1 MDKLQPNSHV
11 IHPKEILEKETQGA
25 SRFNNTLALKITNI
39 VGSMWSAY
47 LFGLLSLM
55 SLPAI
60 LVAINSSFR
69 NDFPSWIIA
78 TSMITLI
85 AWISQNFL
93 QLVLLPIIMVGQNV
107 IQGQQDAK
115 ADADHKT
122 LTYLANLQDEQMT
135 LLENQA
141 KAIGLLRQD
150 LLSRT
155 ASGSKTTAKQT
166 VKV

>member
-1 MDKLQPNSHV
+1 MNKLQPNAHV
-11 IHPKEILEKETQGA
+11 IHPRDILQREEAGA
-25 SRFNNTLALKITNI
+25 NKFNNALALKITNI

-60 LVAINSSFR
+60 LVAINGSFR
-69 NDFPSWIIA
+69 RDFPHWIIA

-93 QLVLLPIIMVGQNV
+93 QLVLLPVIMVGQNV

-115 ADADHKT
+115 AEADHNT

-135 LLENQA
+135 MLENQSKLLELLQRDIDHRQKVA
-141 KAIGLLRQD
+141 KPVQQEAE
-150 LLSRT
+150 
-155 ASGSKTTAKQT
+155 
-166 VKV
+166 V

>member
-1 MDKLQPNSHV
+1 MNKLQPNIHV
-11 IHPKEILEKETQGA
+11 IHPKDILKIETA
-25 SRFNNTLALKITNI
+25 DANRFNNALALKITNV

-47 LFGLLSLM
+47 LFGILSLM

-60 LVAINSSFR
+60 LVAINSSFKH
-69 NDFPSWIIA
+69 DFPSWIIA

-93 QLVLLPIIMVGQNV
+93 QLVLLPVIMVGQNV

-115 ADADHKT
+115 AEADHKT

-135 LLENQA
+135 LLENQS
-141 KAIGLLRQD
+141 KAIALLQQD
-150 LLSRT
+150 LLR
-155 ASGSKTTAKQT
+155 
-166 VKV
+166 

>member
-1 MDKLQPNSHV
+1 MDKLQPNAHV
-11 IHPKEILEKETQGA
+11 IHPKEILEKETAGA
-25 SRFNNTLALKITNI
+25 NRFNNALAVKITNV

-60 LVAINSSFR
+60 LVAINSHFR

-93 QLVLLPIIMVGQNV
+93 QLVLLPVIMVGQNV

-115 ADADHKT
+115 AEADHKT
-122 LTYLANLQDEQMT
+122 LTYLANLQDEQMI

-141 KAIGLLRQD
+141 KAIGLLQQD
-150 LLSRT
+150 LIQRKATKPQKET
-155 ASGSKTTAKQT
+155 AN
-166 VKV
+166 V